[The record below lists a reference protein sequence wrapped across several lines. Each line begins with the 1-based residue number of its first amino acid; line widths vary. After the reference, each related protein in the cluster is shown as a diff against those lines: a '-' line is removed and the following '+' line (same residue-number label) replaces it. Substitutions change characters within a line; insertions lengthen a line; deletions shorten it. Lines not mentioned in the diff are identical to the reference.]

1 MSYNLA
7 GSEIYKQAQVCKRIS
22 DNLIIKLG
30 LMNSQNERVTSE
42 QVKLEDDF
50 GLIYDT
56 ALHVKFDDK
65 IKLAELLKNADKDK
79 LTSIVKM
86 LKQ

>member
-1 MSYNLA
+1 
-7 GSEIYKQAQVCKRIS
+7 
-22 DNLIIKLG
+22 
-30 LMNSQNERVTSE
+30 MNSQNERVTSE

-56 ALHVKFDDK
+56 ALYVKIDDK

-86 LKQ
+86 LK